1 VEGMESNASCPH
13 LLPFQH
19 ISACAA
25 SVLTPE
31 EHLEIWEV
39 VFFVSSGG
47 HREGMHRSGWI

>member
-1 VEGMESNASCPH
+1 MESNASCPH